1 VLGST
6 IALLTLLG
14 LVMVLSASSILAL
27 HQSGSIWGF
36 FDKQLISA
44 VVGVVVLVV
53 AYRLP
58 LEWWRRRVRLAL
70 LVAFGLLLAVLIP
83 GVGIVVNGARAWIPI
98 GPFAL
103 EPSEF
108 AKFALLLYGADLLAR
123 RAHRIADVRATFR
136 PLLAVTGMAALLVVA
151 EHDLGPA
158 IVIVMI
164 GLSVAFIAGTPIIPL
179 SGALVGVGVAAGIA
193 TMQAGYRRDRWTAF
207 LDLAAHKSDSG
218 FQVWQS
224 LIGIASGGL
233 TGVGLG
239 AGRSKWG
246 FLPEAHT
253 DFIFAIVA
261 EELGFAGVVAVCT
274 LFAVLGWFGIRTAL
288 HARDRFAMLL
298 AAGITGWILVQA
310 IVNMGGVIGIMP
322 LTGLTLP
329 FVSFGGSS
337 LLITM
342 AAGGL
347 LLRVARDAHDRNELA
362 ERLPEPGTPSRSTID
377 EAVKT

>member
-1 VLGST
+1 
-6 IALLTLLG
+6 
-14 LVMVLSASSILAL
+14 M
-27 HQSGSIWGF
+27 
-36 FDKQLISA
+36 
-44 VVGVVVLVV
+44 
-53 AYRLP
+53 
-58 LEWWRRRVRLAL
+58 
-70 LVAFGLLLAVLIP
+70 
-83 GVGIVVNGARAWIPI
+83 ARAWIPV

-108 AKFALLLYGADLLAR
+108 AKLAVLLYGADLLAR
-123 RAHRIADVRATFR
+123 RAHRIADPQATLR
-136 PLLAVTGMAALLVVA
+136 PLLVVTGIVALFILA

-164 GLSVAFIAGTPIIPL
+164 AVSAAFIAGTPIVPL
-179 SGALVGVGVAAGIA
+179 TGALAIMGGAAAIA

-207 LDLAAHKSDSG
+207 LDLAAHKRDSG

-239 AGRSKWG
+239 AGTSKWG

-261 EELGFAGVVAVCT
+261 EELGFVGVLGVCA
-274 LFAVLGWFGIRTAL
+274 LFAMFGWFGIHAAL
-288 HARDRFAMLL
+288 HARDRFGMLL
-298 AAGITGWILVQA
+298 AAGITVWVLVQA
-310 IVNMGGVIGIMP
+310 IINIGGVIGMLP

-342 AAGGL
+342 AAAGL
-347 LLRVARDAHDRNELA
+347 LLRVARNPRSDR
-362 ERLPEPGTPSRSTID
+362 RLPIAGTDGPRQ
-377 EAVKT
+377 V